1 MKRKDW
7 GFALF
12 MALGTGLSAFLTYMA
27 GHCDGWLEG
36 YEDCA
41 EFAKEAIDNA
51 SKIDENK

>member
-1 MKRKDW
+1 MKGKDL

-12 MALGTGLSAFLTYMA
+12 MAFGTGLSAFLTYMA
-27 GHCDGWLEG
+27 GHCDGWFEG

-51 SKIDENK
+51 SKIEENK